1 MKVIIATLVFCM
13 VLFIYLHIFF
23 QLKTSNDLEIYE
35 IDQPSKDTL
44 EEICDLKQP
53 VIIDFNNE
61 NLNET
66 CNLNTIIKHYGA
78 FDVKLRDL
86 KNHDDQCEIY
96 IPITLNAT
104 IQLFTNDND
113 KKYITE
119 NNQDFLEETGLIKCY
134 RYNDAFL
141 RPYMVS
147 DCEYDLLSASNQTTT
162 PFKYDI
168 NYRNFY
174 LVTQGYVKI
183 KLTPPKSKRYL
194 YPTSDYENFEFS
206 SPVNPWNVQQQ
217 YKPDFDKIKCL
228 ELNLKPG
235 SVLFIPSFWWYS
247 FQFSDNSSL
256 CSFKYRTYMNT
267 LANIPRFIMK
277 FLQSQN
283 VKRNVVK
290 QFDNSKIKFKDSDHK
305 NDSINDSINENV
317 SNDENNVND
326 AIIKR

>member
-1 MKVIIATLVFCM
+1 
-13 VLFIYLHIFF
+13 
-23 QLKTSNDLEIYE
+23 
-35 IDQPSKDTL
+35 
-44 EEICDLKQP
+44 
-53 VIIDFNNE
+53 
-61 NLNET
+61 
-66 CNLNTIIKHYGA
+66 
-78 FDVKLRDL
+78 
-86 KNHDDQCEIY
+86 
-96 IPITLNAT
+96 
-104 IQLFTNDND
+104 
-113 KKYITE
+113 
-119 NNQDFLEETGLIKCY
+119 
-134 RYNDAFL
+134 
-141 RPYMVS
+141 MVS
-147 DCEYDLLSASNQTTT
+147 DCEYDLLSASNQATT
-162 PFKYDI
+162 PIKYDI

-305 NDSINDSINENV
+305 NDSKNDSINDSINENV